1 MSFNQVIRDQGTN
14 QYTSQGMS
22 FSNKNSKVRLPPPP
36 STPPL
41 KNTTKT
47 SRILLRQLCL
57 FALNPLFMNEP
68 AV

>member
-36 STPPL
+36 STPPFKKIPPKHL
-41 KNTTKT
+41 E
-47 SRILLRQLCL
+47 SY
-57 FALNPLFMNEP
+57 
-68 AV
+68 